1 MALILNGD
9 DIVESINKDERM
21 NNANSDGVT
30 VEKRSINA
38 ESIAEQKPREDVV
51 VDESVSSPR
60 TSSQESNS
68 EPAKSSKLPL
78 IIIVSLLVMGGLI
91 FLFCKLP
98 AATTGLIRDI
108 ALIIFVLE
116 SIVSLIAFVV
126 MVTQLSQLFNFL
138 KYELTPIIDNTQKT
152 VRRFSGTVSFLCD
165 NAVEPTI
172 EAAAKVSGVQN
183 AINGVLGIFK
193 KL

>member
-38 ESIAEQKPREDVV
+38 ESIAEQKPWEDVV

>member
-1 MALILNGD
+1 M
-9 DIVESINKDERM
+9 ESIDNVEKMD
-21 NNANSDGVT
+21 NANSDGVT

-38 ESIAEQKPREDVV
+38 ESISEQKPQENAVI
-51 VDESVSSPR
+51 DEHVSSVNTDAPK
-60 TSSQESNS
+60 S
-68 EPAKSSKLPL
+68 EPETAKSSKLPL
-78 IIIVSLLVMGGLI
+78 IIVVSLLVMAGLN

-98 AATTGLIRDI
+98 AATTGLVRDI

-126 MVTQLSQLFNFL
+126 MITRLSQLFNFL
-138 KYELTPIIDNTQKT
+138 KYELKPIIDNTQKT
-152 VRRFSGTVSFLCD
+152 VKRFSGTVSFLCD

>member
-1 MALILNGD
+1 M
-9 DIVESINKDERM
+9 ESINKDERM

-38 ESIAEQKPREDVV
+38 ESITEQKPREDVV
-51 VDESVSSPR
+51 IDESVSSTK
-60 TSSQESNS
+60 TSAQESDS

-78 IIIVSLLVMGGLI
+78 IIIASLLVMVGLI

-98 AATTGLIRDI
+98 AATTGLVRDI

-116 SIVSLIAFVV
+116 SIVSLIALVV
-126 MVTQLSQLFNFL
+126 MLMRLSQLFNFL
-138 KYELTPIIDNTQKT
+138 KYELKPIIDNTQKT
-152 VRRFSGTVSFLCD
+152 VKRFSGTVSFLCD